1 MRSPMAGQPR
11 TDEPGANRDPAE
23 IDRKLSLLGEQ
34 HVAPLTEFVE
44 RLRQSKPEAAVPYFD
59 PTEAGVRAR
68 MLLLLEA
75 PGRRSALEAG
85 SGFVSPDN
93 DDQTARNM
101 WQLLRDAGIDRGRD
115 VVTWN
120 VVPWYIGDGT
130 KIRPTRASDLEEAR
144 EATRELLSLL
154 PDIRVVVLFGRPA
167 AAAWRSL
174 GFNLEAIQASH
185 PSPLNLNTRPER
197 REEIRLALAEALARA
212 GAGP

>member
-1 MRSPMAGQPR
+1 MAGQPR

>member
-1 MRSPMAGQPR
+1 MAGQPR

-68 MLLLLEA
+68 ILLLLEA

-167 AAAWRSL
+167 AAWRSL

>member
-1 MRSPMAGQPR
+1 
-11 TDEPGANRDPAE
+11 
-23 IDRKLSLLGEQ
+23 
-34 HVAPLTEFVE
+34 
-44 RLRQSKPEAAVPYFD
+44 
-59 PTEAGVRAR
+59 
-68 MLLLLEA
+68 
-75 PGRRSALEAG
+75 
-85 SGFVSPDN
+85 
-93 DDQTARNM
+93 
-101 WQLLRDAGIDRGRD
+101 
-115 VVTWN
+115 

-174 GFNLEAIQASH
+174 GFNLEAIEASH

-212 GAGP
+212 GAGA

>member
-1 MRSPMAGQPR
+1 M
-11 TDEPGANRDPAE
+11 
-23 IDRKLSLLGEQ
+23 
-34 HVAPLTEFVE
+34 
-44 RLRQSKPEAAVPYFD
+44 RQSKPGAAVPYFD
-59 PTEAGVRAR
+59 PTEAGIRAR
-68 MLLLLEA
+68 ILLLLEA

-101 WQLLRDAGIDRGRD
+101 WHLLREAGIDRGRD

-120 VVPWYIGDGT
+120 VVPWYIGDGA
-130 KIRPTRASDLEEAR
+130 KIRATRASDLDEAR

-154 PDIRVVVLFGRPA
+154 PNIRVVVLFGRPA

-174 GFNLEAIQASH
+174 GLNLEAIEASH

-197 REEIRLALAEALARA
+197 REEIRLALAQALARA
-212 GAGP
+212 GAGA